1 MILLCEWI
9 SHCRGAKTEAD
20 FVLASSITETRKHT
34 QRNGLQI
41 FCPISFNKSFCRQ
54 WTLFSRDFSAS
65 GLQINKWIRVEE
77 QTYKRAVLC
86 CSQERHWES
95 FHWVNALLIPLHVDT
110 DICIWSGSVCIGS
123 AFEFCTSHLFC
134 AMVKFVFKVKLSF
147 SMVKSMSVWRNVL
160 TTYSFC
166 LCVRIPFLNLLS
178 G

>member
-1 MILLCEWI
+1 MSSSTDFCWVTWGSWALAWCGTFLKGIESKFILCLSWDC
-9 SHCRGAKTEAD
+9 GAQFD
-20 FVLASSITETRKHT
+20 
-34 QRNGLQI
+34 
-41 FCPISFNKSFCRQ
+41 
-54 WTLFSRDFSAS
+54 RDFSAS
-65 GLQINKWIRVEE
+65 GLQINKWIWVEE
-77 QTYKRAVLC
+77 KTYKRAVLC

-147 SMVKSMSVWRNVL
+147 SMVRSMSVGRNVL

-166 LCVRIPFLNLLS
+166 LCERISFLNLLS